1 MIPFY
6 KMDSNSNMK
15 FSYQIGVME
24 FFLTFKVDDNIFSMG
39 NVDFYSLPL
48 IILIFLIALYN
59 APSIVGLVMA
69 GNM

>member
-1 MIPFY
+1 MGF
-6 KMDSNSNMK
+6 
-15 FSYQIGVME
+15 FS
-24 FFLTFKVDDNIFSMG
+24 TFKVDDNIFSMG

-59 APSIVGLVMA
+59 APSIVGLVMG